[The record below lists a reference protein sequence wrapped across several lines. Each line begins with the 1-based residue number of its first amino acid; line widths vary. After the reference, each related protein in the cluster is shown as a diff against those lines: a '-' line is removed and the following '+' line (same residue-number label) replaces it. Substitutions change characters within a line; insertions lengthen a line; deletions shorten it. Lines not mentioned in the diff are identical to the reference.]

1 LSSNVSVSES
11 GVARSASDVVTSPAS
26 VDDDA
31 DTAATNGDSS
41 GHGRASTGP
50 ASRRQLDV
58 RRQRPTPTL
67 VDHQLSTSAVDATDC
82 AEPEVGGRPEVG
94 GKPELD
100 DRRQCHT
107 ATIVDHQHSA
117 SAVDATD
124 CAKPE
129 VGGRPEV
136 DGKPEVD
143 DEADE
148 VCSTTSG
155 SYNADDLCDDIDQL
169 FFAHDRVHKI
179 STRLP
184 TDALNLSNYIENV

>member
-1 LSSNVSVSES
+1 LCCVGKAERLSGRRGSLSSNVSVSES
-11 GVARSASDVVTSPAS
+11 GVARSVSDVVTSPAS

-31 DTAATNGDSS
+31 DTAATNGDNS
-41 GHGRASTGP
+41 GHGRVSTGP

-82 AEPEVGGRPEVG
+82 AE
-94 GKPELD
+94 
-100 DRRQCHT
+100 
-107 ATIVDHQHSA
+107 
-117 SAVDATD
+117 
-124 CAKPE
+124 PE